1 MINIETLH
9 KKPVMAY
16 GFAVMAFALTLGA
29 RFWLGAALDGY
40 PFVMFL
46 PTILITAVLAGTGP
60 GALSG
65 ILSYCAAVYFFMP
78 PGHSFFLTNY
88 SDKVGAIAFIIV
100 IVVKLI
106 VVDRLNQTIDALN
119 ETNKERQR
127 LVDYQKIL
135 FSELQHRVANNLAFV
150 SSLLSLQK
158 RQLDQDSPA
167 AKVLDLA
174 GLRVLAMSRIHR
186 TLHDEASIDQPLAD
200 FLKQLTLDVL
210 KSAGAEAVI
219 VEASG
224 DEVRLDLDRLTT
236 LALLVSELVTNCA
249 KHVLLKG
256 LGDKVTVRVERL
268 HGEKVRVQ
276 VADNGPGA
284 PQFTPDTVSIDKLGQ
299 AIIQGLTK
307 QLAGD
312 FEVLNQNGAVA
323 IITFPIVGPKAH
335 H

>member
-1 MINIETLH
+1 MINIKTIH
-9 KKPVMAY
+9 KKPVLAY
-16 GFAVMAFALTLGA
+16 SFAVIAFGLTLGT
-29 RFWLGAALDGY
+29 RFWLSAALDGY

-46 PTILITAVLAGTGP
+46 PTILITAVIAGTGP
-60 GALSG
+60 GALVG
-65 ILSYCAAVYFFMP
+65 MLSYCAAVYFFMP
-78 PGHSFFLTNY
+78 PGHTFFLTNY
-88 SDKVGAIAFIIV
+88 SDKVGAVAFIFVIV
-100 IVVKLI
+100 IKLFVI
-106 VVDRLNQTIDALN
+106 DRLNQTIDDLD

-174 GLRVLAMSRIHR
+174 GLRVMAMSRIHR
-186 TLHDEASIDQPLAD
+186 TLHDAASIDQPLPV

-210 KSAGAEAVI
+210 KSAGAEAAI

-224 DEVRLDLDRLTT
+224 DEIRLDLDRLTT

-268 HGEKVRVQ
+268 QDEKVRVQ
-276 VADNGPGA
+276 VADNGPGV
-284 PQFTPDTVSIDKLGQ
+284 PQSTPEAVASDKLGQ

-307 QLAGD
+307 QLAGE
-312 FEVLNQNGAVA
+312 FEVLNNNGAVA
-323 IITFPIVGPKAH
+323 IITFPMMTPKASH
-335 H
+335 